1 MSRGVDSIYELQAR
15 KVNTTETNW
24 IAEIGEVP
32 PAAPTVPPT
41 PKAEGRH
48 LKEPEDLGTSPAK
61 TPSPRNNRHHKNKIE
76 DPPT

>member
-32 PAAPTVPPT
+32 PAAATIPPT
-41 PKAEGRH
+41 LTAEG
-48 LKEPEDLGTSPAK
+48 
-61 TPSPRNNRHHKNKIE
+61 NI
-76 DPPT
+76 